1 MPAEAPDLVDLE
13 HYPLLDL
20 DGARMREVL
29 GWARAQLRAR
39 GACELPE
46 FVTPFGLA
54 ALVDDAMSLIAHA
67 HRSTGV
73 GSAYL
78 EVPDFSLPEHHPRRI
93 LGEYSVGV
101 VAYDMFPA
109 HSPLRRLYEW
119 DPLMHFIAAIL
130 ERRPLYRY
138 ADPLGALN
146 LAVMT
151 AGDRLQWHFD
161 QTDFVVS
168 LAIQDAEEG
177 GNFEVAPLI
186 RDGTEEH
193 YEEVARVLNGTSDK
207 ILRLP
212 MRPGTL
218 LVFEGRHSLHRVSPI
233 RGGTPR
239 LVALLAYD
247 TKPGTTSSDVLRL
260 ARYGRTQPLLPGESQ
275 SSPEAGRAKVAK
287 NE

>member
-1 MPAEAPDLVDLE
+1 VGYERVEVIVVPTDPSPLAAALVDLE
-13 HYPLLDL
+13 RYPLLDP
-20 DGARMREVL
+20 DGTRMREVL
-29 GWARAQLRAR
+29 GWARQRLRAS
-39 GACELPE
+39 GACEVPD
-46 FVTPFGLA
+46 FITTAGLA
-54 ALVDDAMSLIAHA
+54 ALVEDAISLIARA
-67 HRSTGV
+67 YRSAGV

-78 EVPDFSLPEHHPRRI
+78 EVPDFSLPEAHPRRI
-93 LGEYSVGV
+93 LGEYAVGV
-101 VAYDMFPA
+101 VAYDMFSA
-109 HSPLRRLYEW
+109 DSPLRRLYGW
-119 DPLMHFIAAIL
+119 DPLMHFVGAIL

-151 AGDRLQWHFD
+151 SGDQLQWHFD

-168 LAIQDAEEG
+168 LAVQDAEDG

-186 RDGTEEH
+186 RNTTDER
-193 YEEVARVLNGTSDK
+193 YAEVKRVLGGTSDK

-218 LVFEGRHSLHRVSPI
+218 LIFEGRHSLHRVTPI
-233 RGGTPR
+233 RGATPR

-260 ARYGRTQPLLPGESQ
+260 ARYGRTQ
-275 SSPEAGRAKVAK
+275 
-287 NE
+287 